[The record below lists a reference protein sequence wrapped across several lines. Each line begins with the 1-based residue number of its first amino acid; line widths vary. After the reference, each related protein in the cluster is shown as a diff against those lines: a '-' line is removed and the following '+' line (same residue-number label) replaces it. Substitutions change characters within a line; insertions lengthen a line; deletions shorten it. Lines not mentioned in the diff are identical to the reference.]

1 MKRFFILTAL
11 MAVLGL
17 SSCEKEPSKAIIGTW
32 EAETIELIANGI
44 TTSAN
49 LEEKDAIMRFTFNAD
64 GTGSA
69 YIKFDEEGETTAF
82 KYAVVGDILSIT
94 IDSDTHNISLTFE
107 KDTMIA
113 ELGEEVFGQEN
124 TSLKIYFKKA

>member
-69 YIKFDEEGETTAF
+69 EHKEKALKEAGVSCAESTQHIVEILLQLKKEG
-82 KYAVVGDILSIT
+82 
-94 IDSDTHNISLTFE
+94 
-107 KDTMIA
+107 
-113 ELGEEVFGQEN
+113 
-124 TSLKIYFKKA
+124 KI